1 MEREERR
8 LREEGGERRT
18 WSAPREREGVAG
30 AEREKVEREGGA
42 SAPREREELS
52 VEKAERRRAW
62 NGTKKKKSKKAHG
75 NSTTSSPLFRPML
88 LRNGKYDNVDR
99 RSRRERALHER
110 GKKRGTRAKMSSA
123 SPFFFIAAK
132 LFLFLVL
139 HRFIFS
145 LFARALCTLPLCSR
159 RRARGGSYQGR
170 RGGHEGS
177 EEERDEGGGPHFV
190 ARFCWGGSETRK
202 PMREWE
208 REKET
213 TEVREKKGRQQKL
226 RSWWGEAFTI
236 ESIIEGRAG
245 CGWS

>member
-1 MEREERR
+1 M
-8 LREEGGERRT
+8 REEGGERRT

-110 GKKRGTRAKMSSA
+110 VK
-123 SPFFFIAAK
+123 
-132 LFLFLVL
+132 
-139 HRFIFS
+139 
-145 LFARALCTLPLCSR
+145 
-159 RRARGGSYQGR
+159 
-170 RGGHEGS
+170 
-177 EEERDEGGGPHFV
+177 
-190 ARFCWGGSETRK
+190 
-202 PMREWE
+202 
-208 REKET
+208 
-213 TEVREKKGRQQKL
+213 
-226 RSWWGEAFTI
+226 
-236 ESIIEGRAG
+236 
-245 CGWS
+245 